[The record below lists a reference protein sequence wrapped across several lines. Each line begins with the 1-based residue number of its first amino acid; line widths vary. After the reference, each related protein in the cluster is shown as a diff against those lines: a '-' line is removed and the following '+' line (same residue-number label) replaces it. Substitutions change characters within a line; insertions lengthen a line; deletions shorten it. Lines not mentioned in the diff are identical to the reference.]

1 MDGWAGADVG
11 TLGMSRKLTHYLAR
25 MRWQERLTRLAAG
38 LEADVDALR
47 RSLGKRRHGDPL
59 RIALYDGYGT
69 ASRVHVFGR
78 VLEDEGHA
86 VPAAGDSRWRNLLAM
101 LKRLESDEI
110 AGARVALRVADAE
123 LEVVADEEGYFRA
136 WLEPTQPPAAGWH
149 MVEATLLDPPGPSG
163 TPPRAAGR
171 ALVPPGDAAFG
182 VVSDLDDT
190 VIQTGATDLF
200 RMART
205 VLFGSARTR
214 LPFPGVSA
222 FYQALRDGTGDCGNP
237 VFYVSSSPWNLY
249 ELLVEFLE
257 LQQIPAGPLIL
268 RDWGL
273 SEGKF
278 LPTGHAPH
286 KLAAIEG
293 VLDTYPTLPFLLI
306 GDSGQED
313 PEIYCEVIRR
323 HPGRILAAYIRNV
336 SRNPARARA
345 ISRLADEALKDGSA
359 LVLADDTLAAARHA
373 AERGWI
379 AAATLAGIGA
389 EKRRDESGAA
399 GSSVAAPPDSSRPK
413 APTVVLD
420 EEAGGVDRARPGE
433 HR

>member
-1 MDGWAGADVG
+1 
-11 TLGMSRKLTHYLAR
+11 
-25 MRWQERLTRLAAG
+25 MRWQEALTRLAAS

-47 RSLGKRRHGDPL
+47 RSLRKRRRGDPL
-59 RIALYDGYGT
+59 RIALYCGYGT
-69 ASRVHVFGR
+69 ASRVHVLGR

-86 VPAAGDSRWRNLLAM
+86 TPGAGYSRWRNLLAM
-101 LKRLESDEI
+101 LKRLESDEV
-110 AGARVALRVADAE
+110 AGAHVALRVADAE
-123 LEVVADEEGYFRA
+123 LEVVADEEGFFRA
-136 WLEPTQPPAAGWH
+136 WLSPTQAPAAAWH
-149 MVEATLLDPPGPSG
+149 AVQATLLDPPCPSG
-163 TPPRAAGR
+163 TSVRAAGR

-182 VVSDLDDT
+182 VISDLDDT

-205 VLFGSARTR
+205 VLFGSARSR
-214 LPFPGVSA
+214 LPYPGVAA
-222 FYQALRDGTGDCGNP
+222 FYQALRDGTGGCDNP

-249 ELLVEFLE
+249 ELLVEFLD
-257 LQQIPAGPLIL
+257 LQHIPAGPLLL

-273 SEGKF
+273 SEREL
-278 LPTGHAPH
+278 LPSGHAPH

-313 PEIYCEVIRR
+313 PEIYREIIRS

-336 SRNPARARA
+336 SRDPSRAAA
-345 ISRLADEALKDGSA
+345 ISRLADEVLKDGSA

-379 AAATLAGIGA
+379 AAASLAEIGA
-389 EKRRDESGAA
+389 EKRTDESGAP
-399 GSSVAAPPDSSRPK
+399 GSSVAGPPDASRAA

-420 EEAGGVDRARPGE
+420 DTAGKTGNAKAE
-433 HR
+433 